1 MNKNLDIFKFEGGD
15 FHRQIDKT
23 INLNIKNI
31 RKILYTNNIEKY
43 YVMIKDILFD
53 NLFLIISLE
62 LLIIPYLFKKE
73 GKSKKFNYLMI
84 FAVIGLFSLNFLFK
98 LFFRNLKIGKIL
110 RTNEC
115 LNDSNHIIFNKTIKP
130 IETFKHYLD
139 KPLYE
144 FYINTSHNSYIP
156 CNQNVD
162 IVSSEAIKRTLGMG
176 ARVIELD
183 CFAQKNTGNTK
194 EDLEPVVAH
203 GSERK
208 DGDIFTTSYILFE
221 KCIDII
227 ATFGTLNSDPLI
239 IALELNTNN
248 LLPTQ
253 KRMKEIIIS
262 KLGDRL
268 LSKEYK
274 ISNKKDKKSFVDQ
287 PIKNLL
293 NKIIIISGGGYTDEL
308 TDIIDDTFYT
318 DKLQNK
324 DSSDVIAINNIN
336 KLGVIQRIYPA
347 GNIAGHLSKN
357 YDPIIFWKN
366 KCQMVALNFQVVDDN
381 LMKNVAM
388 FKNSSFVHFS
398 QFN

>member
-1 MNKNLDIFKFEGGD
+1 MNNNLESKIVKFDSGKFRDQMDKIINLNLDIY
-15 FHRQIDKT
+15 
-23 INLNIKNI
+23 N
-31 RKILYTNNIEKY
+31 KILYTNNYEKY
-43 YVMIKDILFD
+43 YNIIKDILFD

-73 GKSKKFNYLMI
+73 GTNKKFNYLMI
-84 FAVIGLFSLNFLFK
+84 LAVIGLLIFNYLFK
-98 LFFRNLKIGKIL
+98 IIFRNFKIGKIL

-115 LNDSNHIIFNKTIKP
+115 LNASNHIIFNKTIKP
-130 IETFKHYLD
+130 IETFKQYLD
-139 KPLYE
+139 KPFHE

-156 CNQNVD
+156 CNQNGD
-162 IVSSEAIKRTLGMG
+162 IASSEAIKRTLGMG

-183 CFAQKNTGNTK
+183 CFAKKNTGKTK
-194 EDLEPVVAH
+194 EDLEPVVVH
-203 GSERK
+203 GAERK
-208 DGDIFTTSYILFE
+208 NGDIFTTSYISFE
-221 KCIDII
+221 KCIDMI

-274 ISNKKDKKSFVDQ
+274 ISNKKNKKSFVDE

-308 TDIIDDTFYT
+308 KDIIDDTFYT
-318 DKLQNK
+318 DKLQNT
-324 DSSDVIAINNIN
+324 DSNDTKIIN
-336 KLGVIQRIYPA
+336 KYGVIQRIYPA
-347 GNIAGHLSKN
+347 GNVAGHLSKN
-357 YDPIIFWKN
+357 YDPTIFWKN
-366 KCQMVALNFQVVDDN
+366 KCQMIALNFQVVDEN